1 MEAINFELLI
11 RILVAHLLSDF
22 IFQKKSWADDK
33 DKHGLKSKYLYLH
46 TGLTAATLLVVTWN
60 FSLYP
65 VVLLITGAHFIIDA
79 VKSKLPNSKIWVF
92 LLDQLLHL
100 IAILFVWLYFTNQ
113 FHVFYNAVIAITVL
127 PKAWLLLFLYLLL
140 TMPSAV
146 LIGKMTQKWSDEI
159 EKEGKDK
166 KTGLKDAG
174 KWIGIIERVLIFTF
188 VVVNELS
195 VIGFLLAA
203 KSIFRF
209 GDLKESSEHK
219 KTEYIIIGTL
229 LSFALA
235 LGVGLLYKLLMK

>member
-11 RILVAHLLSDF
+11 RLLVAHLLSDF
-22 IFQKKSWADDK
+22 IFQKKNWADDK
-33 DKHGLKSKYLYLH
+33 DKHGFKSRFLYLH
-46 TGLTAATLLVVTWN
+46 IAITAVVLSIVIWDL
-60 FSLYP
+60 SLYP
-65 VVLLITGAHFIIDA
+65 VILWITGVHFVIDA
-79 VKSKLPNSKIWVF
+79 TKSRIPITGIWVF
-92 LLDQLLHL
+92 LTDQFLHL
-100 IAILFVWLYFTNQ
+100 LVILLVWLAYTHQ
-113 FHVFYNAVIAITVL
+113 FQVFYNEVLAIMLL
-127 PKAWLLLFLYLLL
+127 PKVWLLLFLYILL
-140 TMPSAV
+140 TMPTAV

-188 VVVNELS
+188 VVINELS

-229 LSFALA
+229 LSFVLA
-235 LGVGLLYKLLMK
+235 IGVGLLYKLVIK

>member
-1 MEAINFELLI
+1 MEAVNIELLI

-22 IFQKKSWADDK
+22 LFQPKLWAENK
-33 DKHGLKSKYLYLH
+33 DKYGLKSKYFYLH
-46 TGLTAATLLVVTWN
+46 IGLTTAILLVVTWD

-65 VVLLITGAHFIIDA
+65 VVLWITGAHFIIDA
-79 VKSKLPNSKIWVF
+79 IKSKIPNSSIRIF
-92 LLDQLLHL
+92 LVDQLLHL
-100 IAILFVWLYFTNQ
+100 IVILFVWLYFTHQ
-113 FHVFYNAVIAITVL
+113 FRVFYDAVFAIMVL
-127 PKAWLLLFLYLLL
+127 PKLWLLLFFYLLL

-235 LGVGLLYKLLMK
+235 IGVGLLYKLLMK